1 MLAAVLVMLRTS
13 KKLANPVD
21 HLLRG
26 VRMIKDGGYHYR
38 IDPGVLDAS
47 TVEFRQLGLT
57 FNAMSDTI
65 LEHTAALSKERN
77 FASSII
83 DTAASLIVVLDKD
96 GRILRF
102 NASCET
108 ATGYTF
114 EEMRNLSIY
123 DRLIPE
129 NERAA
134 VKTHFNELMIA
145 RATNRNENH
154 WRARSGE
161 LRLIAWS
168 NTILLDTDGEI
179 KHIIG
184 IGIDITEQ
192 RKVEQALEESR
203 LRLGTIIETVPSG
216 IVVVEDN
223 GMISMANR
231 MAEDIFGMDKAS
243 IVNRAYQDAV
253 WVLYDFAGNRMAVD
267 DFPVA
272 VAMRTGRP
280 VTNSEFIFEKPGGA
294 RTMISCNCSPVF
306 DREGRIRSVLVV
318 AVGHHGADR
327 RAVGAP
333 GGERRIEEALLA
345 RRLDGVFNRRYFNER
360 LREEWDKHALKN
372 EPLSLIMLDID
383 YFKAYNDTYG
393 HLGGDMGLKTVAA
406 TIRDSLDGPGRFV
419 ARYGGEEFGIVL
431 PGTSRED
438 AAALAESLRVRV
450 ERREIAH
457 ARSQVSRFLTISL
470 GVATVVPA
478 FGNDA
483 ESLVSAA
490 DKGLYEA
497 KRTRNRVVAEDGW
510 QAEAAASAEGDFRGL

>member
-1 MLAAVLVMLRTS
+1 MA
-13 KKLANPVD
+13 
-21 HLLRG
+21 
-26 VRMIKDGGYHYR
+26 
-38 IDPGVLDAS
+38 
-47 TVEFRQLGLT
+47 
-57 FNAMSDTI
+57 DTI
-65 LEHTAALSKERN
+65 QDRTAALSKERN

-134 VKTHFNELMIA
+134 VETHFNELMIA

-306 DREGRIRSVLVV
+306 DREGRIRSVLVSLSDITERI
-318 AVGHHGADR
+318 AVQSELQAAND
-327 RAVGAP
+327 
-333 GGERRIEEALLA
+333 ELKKLSS
-345 RRLDGVFNRRYFNER
+345 LDGLTGVFNRRYFNER

-457 ARSQVSRFLTISL
+457 AKSQVSRFLTISL